1 MRLRLAQTHRHLDV
15 QTHYPVLL
23 EESIEFL
30 NCRPGGFY
38 VDCTLGMGGH
48 AEKLL
53 EFSAPDGRLLAIDK
67 DQEAIEVAQKRLAS
81 YKDRVTVVHEDYRM
95 LRAILEQSHLPE
107 PNGILVDLGPSM
119 LQFTKPERGFS
130 FQQSGPLDMRM
141 DRRQTL
147 TAASIINQSS
157 AEHLLQ
163 IIRDYG
169 EEIQARPIVNRIMEA
184 RKRSP
189 IQTTEELVKV
199 IESVKRRKP
208 TDRIHPATK
217 TFQALRIAVNSELEN
232 LDQFAFDAFDSL
244 VEGGRLVVISF
255 HSLEDRIIKQV
266 FQFLSAAC
274 RCPKRLL
281 QCICGGK
288 PLSKQLTRKPVSAG
302 PDELRKNP
310 ASRSAKLRA
319 IEKLSGPAPREM
331 WNEWLKEK
339 E

>member
-1 MRLRLAQTHRHLDV
+1 V
-15 QTHYPVLL
+15 QTHTPVLL

-48 AEKLL
+48 AEKIL
-53 EFSAPDGRLLAIDK
+53 EVSAPDGRLLAIDK
-67 DQEAIEVAQKRLAS
+67 DEEAIRIAEKRLAS
-81 YKDRVTVVHEDYRM
+81 YRNRMTVVHEDYRM

-119 LQFTKPERGFS
+119 LQFTSSNRGFS
-130 FQQSGPLDMRM
+130 FQQEGPLDMRM
-141 DRRQTL
+141 DQRQEL
-147 TAASIINQSS
+147 TAASLVNNSS
-157 AEHLLQ
+157 AGQLLK
-163 IIRDYG
+163 IIREYG
-169 EEIQARPIVNRIMEA
+169 EEPAASAITRRILEERKKASIETTGALARI
-184 RKRSP
+184 
-189 IQTTEELVKV
+189 

-208 TDRIHPATK
+208 TDKIHPATK
-217 TFQALRIAVNSELEN
+217 TFQALRIAVNGELEG

-244 VEGGRLVVISF
+244 AQNGRLTVISF
-255 HSLEDRIIKQV
+255 HSLEDRMMKQV

-281 QCICGGK
+281 QCICGGR
-288 PLSKQLTRKPVSAG
+288 PLSKMLTKKPVVACAT
-302 PDELRKNP
+302 EVQQNP

-331 WNEWLKEK
+331 WADWLRDKS
-339 E
+339 